1 MMNIDF
7 PLILV
12 IVVLGSGEI
21 WLLDALLLA
30 GGRQSRRQELA
41 ARFPWYQEEGSK
53 AEHAFNEACLAE
65 AAEPAVVE
73 YAR

>member
-12 IVVLGSGEI
+12 IVVLGSGAI
-21 WLLDALLLA
+21 WLLDTLLLA

-41 ARFPWYQEEGSK
+41 A
-53 AEHAFNEACLAE
+53 
-65 AAEPAVVE
+65 
-73 YAR
+73 

>member
-12 IVVLGSGEI
+12 IVVFGSGAI

-30 GGRQSRRQELA
+30 G
-41 ARFPWYQEEGSK
+41 
-53 AEHAFNEACLAE
+53 
-65 AAEPAVVE
+65 
-73 YAR
+73 

>member
-12 IVVLGSGEI
+12 IVVLGSGAI

-30 GGRQSRRQELA
+30 GRTSVPSARIGSPLSWARGRGLKGGACFQRGVSR
-41 ARFPWYQEEGSK
+41 
-53 AEHAFNEACLAE
+53 
-65 AAEPAVVE
+65 
-73 YAR
+73 